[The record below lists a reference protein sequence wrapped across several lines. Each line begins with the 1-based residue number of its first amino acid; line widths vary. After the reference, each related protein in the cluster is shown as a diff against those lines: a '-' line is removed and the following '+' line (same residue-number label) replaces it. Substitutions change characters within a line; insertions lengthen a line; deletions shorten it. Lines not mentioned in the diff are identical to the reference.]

1 MRYEDIG
8 KSPEEIR
15 ETLDANNRLI
25 SQYAEENERLK
36 QQLENYKTAY
46 DKIKKLSKTAKD
58 AVSDI
63 IFELML

>member
-1 MRYEDIG
+1 MKYEDIG

-36 QQLENYKTAY
+36 RQFEA
-46 DKIKKLSKTAKD
+46 IKEAGK
-58 AVSDI
+58 AVHSAVIALDV
-63 IFELML
+63 ELNL

>member
-36 QQLENYKTAY
+36 RQIEAIRAAGK
-46 DKIKKLSKTAKD
+46 
-58 AVSDI
+58 AVHNAVIALDV
-63 IFELML
+63 ELNL